1 MKNLYQIKEEAKNN
15 SSLTVLITNVDLD
28 QSRLKQMAHQVHTS
42 MGKYIRPFNTI
53 QDGDILYACS
63 TRSKKMKLNSV
74 EFLALCSQME
84 KVTEMA
90 VEKSVV

>member
-1 MKNLYQIKEEAKNN
+1 MQQNTKNN
-15 SSLTVLITNVDLD
+15 TTLTVLITNIDLD
-28 QSRLKQMAHQVHTS
+28 QSRLQQMAHQVHTS
-42 MGKYIRPFNTI
+42 MGKNIRPFNTI

-74 EFLALCSQME
+74 EFLTLCSQME